1 MEKIVITGEM
11 VDKAES
17 YLPLARKL
25 AIIEAVTPLCIS
37 TVRLVDEK
45 GEASVPNRAEEDVL
59 YSRRAAMGVFLRHYL
74 NYEFEGWEE
83 DIALPLNLYDQW
95 AGSHIFN
102 QLERLKSM
110 TAVRDKVFD
119 ILADYKEFVK
129 LLNNAIYT
137 RINHQNDFVL
147 RFNQMIESS
156 TTPEAF
162 QEAREELVK
171 LAEEAKQISAQTV
184 EDADKAKADAE
195 AE

>member
-11 VDKAES
+11 IDKAES

-25 AIIEAVTPLCIS
+25 AIIEVITPLCIS

-95 AGSHIFN
+95 AGSHVFN
-102 QLERLKSM
+102 QLERLKSVA
-110 TAVRDKVFD
+110 AVRDKVFD

-137 RINHQNDFVL
+137 RINHQNDAVL
-147 RFNQMIESS
+147 RFNQMMESN

-162 QEAREELVK
+162 QQAREELIK
-171 LAEEAKQISAQTV
+171 LAEEAKQVSEKTI
-184 EDADKAKADAE
+184 EDAEEAE
-195 AE
+195 AAR

>member
-1 MEKIVITGEM
+1 
-11 VDKAES
+11 
-17 YLPLARKL
+17 
-25 AIIEAVTPLCIS
+25 
-37 TVRLVDEK
+37 VDEK

-95 AGSHIFN
+95 AGSHVFN
-102 QLERLKSM
+102 QLERLKSVA
-110 TAVRDKVFD
+110 AVRDKVFD

-137 RINHQNDFVL
+137 RINHQNDAVL
-147 RFNQMIESS
+147 RFNQMMESS

-162 QEAREELVK
+162 QQAREELVK
-171 LAEEAKQISAQTV
+171 LAEEAKQVSEKTI
-184 EDADKAKADAE
+184 EDAEEAE
-195 AE
+195 AAR